1 MKALSILPVVILML
15 IGAAM
20 TGCEAN
26 EGPAEQ
32 AGEEIDN
39 AVENAGEAIE
49 EAGDQLEEK
58 TQ

>member
-15 IGAAM
+15 IGTVI

-39 AVENAGEAIE
+39 AVENTGEAIE
-49 EAGDQLEEK
+49 EAGDKLEDK

>member
-1 MKALSILPVVILML
+1 MKALLTLPVIILML
-15 IGAAM
+15 IGTVL

-39 AVENAGEAIE
+39 AVESTGEAIE
-49 EAGDQLEEK
+49 EAGDKLEEK

>member
-1 MKALSILPVVILML
+1 MKALSILPVVILMF
-15 IGAAM
+15 IGTVM

-39 AVENAGEAIE
+39 AVENTGEAIE
-49 EAGDQLEEK
+49 EAGDKLEEK

>member
-1 MKALSILPVVILML
+1 MKALSILPFIILMS
-15 IGAAM
+15 IGTVI
-20 TGCEAN
+20 TGCGGN

-39 AVENAGEAIE
+39 AVESTGEAIE
-49 EAGDQLEEK
+49 EAGDELEEK

>member
-1 MKALSILPVVILML
+1 MKALSMLPVVILML

-20 TGCEAN
+20 TGCGSN

-49 EAGDQLEEK
+49 EAGDKLEEE

>member
-15 IGAAM
+15 IGTVM

-39 AVENAGEAIE
+39 AVENTGEAIE
-49 EAGDQLEEK
+49 EAGDKLEEK